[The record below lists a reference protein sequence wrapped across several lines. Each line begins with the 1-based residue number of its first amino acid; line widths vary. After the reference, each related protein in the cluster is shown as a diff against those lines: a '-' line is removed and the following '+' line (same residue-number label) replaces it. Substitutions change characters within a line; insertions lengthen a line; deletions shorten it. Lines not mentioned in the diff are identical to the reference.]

1 MVRDHSV
8 NIAACTVTTT
18 TQAESLLQRVKPN
31 PVCDCHSRL
40 YVQRTCYLQWPPLA
54 DTGDDTAIRRPICH
68 CRTSVNCQ
76 LQTAVIQCRTCLYSH
91 FWATFLCY
99 TCQLA
104 HGESVLA
111 VWQQQLGLTV
121 AYCSSSDADAASHR
135 TWGWGTNDDRWPSLV
150 LVA

>member
-1 MVRDHSV
+1 M
-8 NIAACTVTTT
+8 
-18 TQAESLLQRVKPN
+18 
-31 PVCDCHSRL
+31 VCDQSILLRVPSLHVPPHKPAASCQTRSSL
-40 YVQRTCYLQWPPLA
+40 WLSFPPLCPVLLLA
-54 DTGDDTAIRRPICH
+54 ITPAVRHPVIYYTAIRIGH
-68 CRTSVNCQ
+68 CRASVNNCQ
-76 LQTAVIQCRTCLYSH
+76 IQTAVLQCRTCLYSH